1 MTAGG
6 SFHGKVDPKKTK
18 FFGVNKSNEI
28 LSDSQTNTAPKK
40 FSLSGILGL
49 NQTVEIN
56 SNTSTKTES
65 WGKEF
70 LGNINNVQ
78 EQERTLLNQRQN
90 ELENTIKELQTEIR
104 NLTKS
109 TDNLNQDV
117 QNVAL
122 ENIPEV
128 SEYQIN
134 FLTRIKNF
142 IINFRKNISEA
153 SSWLESFSKKKRKR
167 NYFWSM
173 AKSKKGGEQYLMSS
187 EHSASRSVN

>member
-6 SFHGKVDPKKTK
+6 SYHGKSDPKKPS

-28 LSDSQTNTAPKK
+28 LSDSQTNNAPKK

-56 SNTSTKTES
+56 KSDPKPES
-65 WGKEF
+65 WSKEF
-70 LGNINNVQ
+70 LSNINYVKEQ
-78 EQERTLLNQRQN
+78 EQTFFNQKQK
-90 ELENTIKELQTEIR
+90 ELENTIKELQQEIKS
-104 NLTKS
+104 LTDS
-109 TDNLNQDV
+109 TDNLNQDI
-117 QNVAL
+117 QNIAL

-142 IINFRKNISEA
+142 VINFRKNINEA
-153 SSWLESFSKKKRKR
+153 SSWLESFTKKKRKK
-167 NYFWSM
+167 NYFWPLTKNNFSF
-173 AKSKKGGEQYLMSS
+173 SS
-187 EHSASRSVN
+187 FL

>member
-6 SFHGKVDPKKTK
+6 PYHGKANPKKPS
-18 FFGVNKSNEI
+18 FFGVNKSSEI

-56 SNTSTKTES
+56 KAPPES
-65 WGKEF
+65 PKWDQEF
-70 LGNINNVQ
+70 LGNINNIQ
-78 EQERTLLNQRQN
+78 EQEKTLYNHKQK
-90 ELENTIKELQTEIR
+90 ELENTIKELQQEI
-104 NLTKS
+104 NSLTNS
-109 TDNLNQDV
+109 TDNLNQDI
-117 QNVAL
+117 QNIAL

-142 IINFRKNISEA
+142 VINFRKNINEA
-153 SSWLESFSKKKRKR
+153 SSWLESFSQKKRKK

-187 EHSASRSVN
+187 EHSSARSVN

>member
-1 MTAGG
+1 MVAGG
-6 SFHGKVDPKKTK
+6 SYHGKADPKKSS
-18 FFGVNKSNEI
+18 FFGVNKSSEI

-49 NQTVEIN
+49 NQSVEIN
-56 SNTSTKTES
+56 KNNPKPENWSN
-65 WGKEF
+65 EF
-70 LGNINNVQ
+70 LGNINYVQ
-78 EQERTLLNQRQN
+78 EQEKTLFNQKQK
-90 ELENTIKELQTEIR
+90 ELENTIKELQQEIKS
-104 NLTKS
+104 LTDS
-109 TDNLNQDV
+109 TDNLNQDI
-117 QNVAL
+117 QNITL

-142 IINFRKNISEA
+142 VINFRKNINEA
-153 SSWLESFSKKKRKR
+153 SSWLESFTKKKRKK

>member
-6 SFHGKVDPKKTK
+6 SYYGKADPKKSS

-49 NQTVEIN
+49 NQSVEIN
-56 SNTSTKTES
+56 KSNPKPENWSN
-65 WGKEF
+65 EF
-70 LGNINNVQ
+70 LSNINYVQ
-78 EQERTLLNQRQN
+78 EQEKTLFNQKQK
-90 ELENTIKELQTEIR
+90 ELENTIKELQQEIKS
-104 NLTKS
+104 LTDS
-109 TDNLNQDV
+109 TDNLNQDI
-117 QNVAL
+117 QNIAL

-142 IINFRKNISEA
+142 VINFRKNINEA
-153 SSWLESFSKKKRKR
+153 SSWLESFTKKKRKK

-187 EHSASRSVN
+187 EHSSARSVN

>member
-6 SFHGKVDPKKTK
+6 SYHGKADPKKSS
-18 FFGVNKSNEI
+18 FFGVNKSSEI

-40 FSLSGILGL
+40 FSLSGILGI
-49 NQTVEIN
+49 NQSVEIN
-56 SNTSTKTES
+56 KNNPKPENWSN
-65 WGKEF
+65 EF
-70 LGNINNVQ
+70 LSNINYVQ
-78 EQERTLLNQRQN
+78 EQEKTLFNQKQK
-90 ELENTIKELQTEIR
+90 ELENTIKELQQEIKS
-104 NLTKS
+104 LTDS
-109 TDNLNQDV
+109 TDNLNQDI
-117 QNVAL
+117 QNITL

-142 IINFRKNISEA
+142 VINFRKNINEA
-153 SSWLESFSKKKRKR
+153 SSWLESFTKKKRKK

-187 EHSASRSVN
+187 EHSSARSVN

>member
-1 MTAGG
+1 MVAGG
-6 SFHGKVDPKKTK
+6 SYHGKVYPKKSS

-40 FSLSGILGL
+40 FSLSGVLGQ
-49 NQTVEIN
+49 NQSVEIN
-56 SNTSTKTES
+56 KSNPKPENWSN
-65 WGKEF
+65 EF
-70 LGNINNVQ
+70 LGNINYVQ
-78 EQERTLLNQRQN
+78 EQEKTLFNQKQK
-90 ELENTIKELQTEIR
+90 ELENTIKELQQEIKS
-104 NLTKS
+104 LTDS
-109 TDNLNQDV
+109 TDNLNQDI
-117 QNVAL
+117 QNIAL

-142 IINFRKNISEA
+142 VINFRKNINEA
-153 SSWLESFSKKKRKR
+153 SSWLESFTKKKRKK

-187 EHSASRSVN
+187 EHSSARSVN

>member
-6 SFHGKVDPKKTK
+6 HYHGKADPKKPI
-18 FFGVNKSNEI
+18 FFGVNKSSEI

-56 SNTSTKTES
+56 KASSES
-65 WGKEF
+65 PKWDQEF
-70 LGNINNVQ
+70 LGNINYVQ
-78 EQERTLLNQRQN
+78 EQEKTLFNQKQK
-90 ELENTIKELQTEIR
+90 ELENTIKELQQEIK
-104 NLTKS
+104 NLTNS
-109 TDNLNQDV
+109 TDNLNQDI
-117 QNVAL
+117 QNIAL

-142 IINFRKNISEA
+142 VINFRKNINEA
-153 SSWLESFSKKKRKR
+153 SSWLESFTKKKRKK

-187 EHSASRSVN
+187 EHSSARSVN

>member
-6 SFHGKVDPKKTK
+6 SYHGKADPKKSS
-18 FFGVNKSNEI
+18 FFGVNKSSEI

-49 NQTVEIN
+49 NQSVEIN
-56 SNTSTKTES
+56 KNNPKPENWSN
-65 WGKEF
+65 EF
-70 LGNINNVQ
+70 LSNINYVQ
-78 EQERTLLNQRQN
+78 EQEKTLFNQKQK
-90 ELENTIKELQTEIR
+90 ELQNTIKELQQEIKS
-104 NLTKS
+104 LTDS
-109 TDNLNQDV
+109 TDNLNQDI
-117 QNVAL
+117 QNITL
-122 ENIPEV
+122 ENISEV

-142 IINFRKNISEA
+142 VINFRKNINEA
-153 SSWLESFSKKKRKR
+153 SSWLESFTKKKRKK

-187 EHSASRSVN
+187 EHSSARSVN

>member
-1 MTAGG
+1 MVAGG
-6 SFHGKVDPKKTK
+6 SYHGKVNPKKSS

-40 FSLSGILGL
+40 FSLSGVLGL
-49 NQTVEIN
+49 NQSVEIN
-56 SNTSTKTES
+56 KSNPKPENWSN
-65 WGKEF
+65 EF
-70 LGNINNVQ
+70 LGNINYVQ
-78 EQERTLLNQRQN
+78 EQEKTLFNQKQK
-90 ELENTIKELQTEIR
+90 ELENTIKELQQEIKS
-104 NLTKS
+104 LTDS
-109 TDNLNQDV
+109 TDNLNQDI
-117 QNVAL
+117 QNIAL

-142 IINFRKNISEA
+142 VINFRKNINEA
-153 SSWLESFSKKKRKR
+153 SSWLESFTKKKRKK

-187 EHSASRSVN
+187 EHSSARSVN

>member
-6 SFHGKVDPKKTK
+6 SYHGKADPKKSS
-18 FFGVNKSNEI
+18 FFGVNKSSEI

-49 NQTVEIN
+49 NQSVEIN
-56 SNTSTKTES
+56 KNNPKPENWSN
-65 WGKEF
+65 EF
-70 LGNINNVQ
+70 LSNINYVQ
-78 EQERTLLNQRQN
+78 EQEKTLFNQKQK
-90 ELENTIKELQTEIR
+90 ELENTIKELQQEIKS
-104 NLTKS
+104 LTDS
-109 TDNLNQDV
+109 TDNLNQDI
-117 QNVAL
+117 QNITL

-142 IINFRKNISEA
+142 VINFRKNINEA
-153 SSWLESFSKKKRKR
+153 SSWLESFTKKKRKK

-173 AKSKKGGEQYLMSS
+173 AKSKKGGEQYLMS
-187 EHSASRSVN
+187 

>member
-6 SFHGKVDPKKTK
+6 PYHGKADPKKPSL
-18 FFGVNKSNEI
+18 FGVNKSNEI
-28 LSDSQTNTAPKK
+28 FSDSQTNTAPKK

-56 SNTSTKTES
+56 KSDHKPEN

-70 LGNINNVQ
+70 LSNINNVQ
-78 EQERTLLNQRQN
+78 EQENTFFNQKQK
-90 ELENTIKELQTEIR
+90 ELENTIKELQQEIKS
-104 NLTKS
+104 LTDS
-109 TDNLNQDV
+109 TDNLNQDI
-117 QNVAL
+117 QNIAL

-142 IINFRKNISEA
+142 IVNFRKNINEA
-153 SSWLESFSKKKRKR
+153 SSWLESFTKKKRKK

-187 EHSASRSVN
+187 EHSSARSVN

>member
-6 SFHGKVDPKKTK
+6 SYHGKADPKKSS
-18 FFGVNKSNEI
+18 FFGVNKSSEI

-40 FSLSGILGL
+40 FSLSGILGI
-49 NQTVEIN
+49 NQSVEIN
-56 SNTSTKTES
+56 KNNPKPENWSN
-65 WGKEF
+65 EF
-70 LGNINNVQ
+70 LSNINYVQ
-78 EQERTLLNQRQN
+78 EQEKTLFNQKQK
-90 ELENTIKELQTEIR
+90 ELENTIKELQQEIKS
-104 NLTKS
+104 LTDS
-109 TDNLNQDV
+109 TDNLNQDI
-117 QNVAL
+117 QNITL

-142 IINFRKNISEA
+142 VINFRKNINEA
-153 SSWLESFSKKKRKR
+153 SSWLESFTKKKRKK